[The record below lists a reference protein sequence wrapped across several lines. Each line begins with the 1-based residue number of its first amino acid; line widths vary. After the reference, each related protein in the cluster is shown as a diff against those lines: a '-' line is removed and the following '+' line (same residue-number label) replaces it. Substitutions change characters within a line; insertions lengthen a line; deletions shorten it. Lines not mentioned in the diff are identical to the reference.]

1 MRTQW
6 RWPWRSKAARSLA
19 SPSSHR
25 PRAGS
30 SAGPGVGLG
39 EPSHHPGAAGP
50 SQWLGDPS
58 QQAGVG
64 GLVTPS
70 WGWGTSYMG
79 WGCGN
84 RSGGGGLG
92 TPLHPAMCDTKS
104 PLTRSSSADL
114 DLDPDSHVPDSS
126 LPNSASRAGRHA
138 LLLLEKKVKHFE
150 EAKKKT
156 ERFHKHLQQQF
167 LKEQERKMVRRK
179 KASERFEKSLEVFSC
194 RSGKSS
200 VPSADG
206 LSASGV
212 TPLEHAAATDREG
225 TKRHV

>member
-1 MRTQW
+1 MSCCQKPLLGCMMGRQDSTQAW
-6 RWPWRSKAARSLA
+6 APARDAEWCFRRQAKQTVGTCSPQQCSAAVSSPHVSPTLWILAAMESKHL
-19 SPSSHR
+19 
-25 PRAGS
+25 
-30 SAGPGVGLG
+30 
-39 EPSHHPGAAGP
+39 EMQAAGP
-50 SQWLGDPS
+50 SITG
-58 QQAGVG
+58 
-64 GLVTPS
+64 
-70 WGWGTSYMG
+70 M
-79 WGCGN
+79 
-84 RSGGGGLG
+84 R
-92 TPLHPAMCDTKS
+92 
-104 PLTRSSSADL
+104 SSADL

>member
-1 MRTQW
+1 MAMEEQGGTQ
-6 RWPWRSKAARSLA
+6 
-19 SPSSHR
+19 
-25 PRAGS
+25 PRLTFFPPPQS
-30 SAGPGVGLG
+30 RQLSGPRC
-39 EPSHHPGAAGP
+39 
-50 SQWLGDPS
+50 
-58 QQAGVG
+58 GVG
-64 GLVTPS
+64 GTLTPS
-70 WGWGTSYMG
+70 WGCGTLTMAGGPLTAG
-79 WGCGN
+79 WG
-84 RSGGGGLG
+84 RWGGLG
-92 TPLHPAMCDTKS
+92 TPLHPAVCDTKP

-179 KASERFEKSLEVFSC
+179 KASERFEKSLEVFS
-194 RSGKSS
+194 RGSGKSP
-200 VPSADG
+200 VPPAGG
-206 LSASGV
+206 LSASEV